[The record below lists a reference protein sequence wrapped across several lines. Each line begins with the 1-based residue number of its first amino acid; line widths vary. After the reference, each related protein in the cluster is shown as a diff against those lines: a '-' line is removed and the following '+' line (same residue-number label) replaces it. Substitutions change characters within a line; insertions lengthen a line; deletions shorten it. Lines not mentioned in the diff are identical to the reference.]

1 MELLKS
7 IDPIYIG
14 TYQGKLRIGLL
25 EVNRGLMCLVCNKG
39 SARSIRNK
47 KVVNLYSAEMDKNT
61 FKRKV
66 ILGMRDNVLHRKNR
80 YRQEKSKNI

>member
-1 MELLKS
+1 MIVIL
-7 IDPIYIG
+7 YMYG
-14 TYQGKLRIGLL
+14 TKVGTIGLL

-47 KVVNLYSAEMDKNT
+47 KVVNLYSAEMNKNT

-66 ILGMRDNVLHRKNR
+66 ILGVC
-80 YRQEKSKNI
+80 